1 MARTGYLL
9 IAQKDLASYKE
20 NGIESYQE
28 AIGFLD
34 FLRELEGDDVPFKK
48 FSEIRLEGL
57 EEVLFAAVPDEE
69 RLALDIK
76 NRLKSAAADLESR
89 LISVQV
95 IFKEKLIPGDMIW
108 AEYRGRRLPI
118 GFIFGSPHRE
128 TDGKGNVF
136 FSTNFNLSSG

>member
-1 MARTGYLL
+1 LARTGYLL
-9 IAQKDLASYKE
+9 IAQRDLAPYKD
-20 NGIESYQE
+20 NGIEPYRE

-34 FLRELEGDDVPFKK
+34 FLRELEGDDFPFKK

-57 EEVLFAAVPDEE
+57 EEALFAAVPNEE
-69 RLALDIK
+69 TLALDIK
-76 NRLKSAAADLESR
+76 NRLKAAAADLESR
-89 LISVQV
+89 LISIQIV
-95 IFKEKLIPGDMIW
+95 FKERLIPGDMIW

-128 TDGKGNVF
+128 TDIKRNAF

>member
-1 MARTGYLL
+1 LARKGYLL

-20 NGIESYQE
+20 NGIEPYQE

-34 FLRELEGDDVPFKK
+34 FLRELEGDEIPFKK

-69 RLALDIK
+69 RFALDIK
-76 NRLKSAAADLESR
+76 NRLKAAAADLESR
-89 LISVQV
+89 LIGVQI

-108 AEYRGRRLPI
+108 AEYRGRRLPV

-136 FSTNFNLSSG
+136 FSSNFNLSSG

>member
-9 IAQKDLASYKE
+9 IAQRELAPYKE
-20 NGIESYQE
+20 NGIEPYQE
-28 AIGFLD
+28 VIGFLD
-34 FLRELEGDDVPFKK
+34 FLRELGGGEIPFKK

-57 EEVLFAAVPDEE
+57 EEVLFAAAPDEE
-69 RLALDIK
+69 TLALDIK
-76 NRLKSAAADLESR
+76 NRLKAAAADLESR
-89 LISVQV
+89 LISVQI

-128 TDGKGNVF
+128 TDGRGNVY

>member
-1 MARTGYLL
+1 LARTGYLL
-9 IAQKDLASYKE
+9 IAQRDLASYKE
-20 NGIESYQE
+20 DGIEPHQE

-34 FLRELEGDDVPFKK
+34 FLRELEGDEIPFKK

-76 NRLKSAAADLESR
+76 NRLKAAAADLESR
-89 LISVQV
+89 LLSVQI

-108 AEYRGRRLPI
+108 AEYRGRRLPV

>member
-9 IAQKDLASYKE
+9 IAQRDLASYKE
-20 NGIESYQE
+20 NGIEPYQE

-34 FLRELEGDDVPFKK
+34 FLRELEGDEIPFKK

-57 EEVLFAAVPDEE
+57 EEVLFASVPDEE
-69 RLALDIK
+69 TLALDIK
-76 NRLKSAAADLESR
+76 NRLKTAAADLESR
-89 LISVQV
+89 LISVQI

-108 AEYRGRRLPI
+108 AEYRGRRLPV

-128 TDGKGNVF
+128 TDGRGNVF

>member
-9 IAQKDLASYKE
+9 IAQRDLAIYKE
-20 NGIESYQE
+20 NGIEPYQE
-28 AIGFLD
+28 VMGFLD
-34 FLRELEGDDVPFKK
+34 FLRELEGEEIPFKK

-57 EEVLFAAVPDEE
+57 EEVLFAAAPEDEK
-69 RLALDIK
+69 LALDIK
-76 NRLKSAAADLESR
+76 NRLKSGASALESK
-89 LISVQV
+89 LMSVQI
-95 IFKEKLIPGDMIW
+95 IFKEKLIPGDVIW

-128 TDGKGNVF
+128 TDAKGNVF

>member
-9 IAQKDLASYKE
+9 IAQRDLASYKE
-20 NGIESYQE
+20 DGIEPYQE

-57 EEVLFAAVPDEE
+57 EEVLFAAVPGEE

-76 NRLKSAAADLESR
+76 NRLKAAAADLESR
-89 LISVQV
+89 LVSVQI

-108 AEYRGRRLPI
+108 AEYRGRRLPV

-128 TDGKGNVF
+128 TDAKGNVF

>member
-1 MARTGYLL
+1 LARTGYLL
-9 IAQKDLASYKE
+9 IAQRDLASYKE
-20 NGIESYQE
+20 NGIEPYQE

-34 FLRELEGDDVPFKK
+34 FLRELESDEIPFKK

-57 EEVLFAAVPDEE
+57 EEVLFAAAPDEE
-69 RLALDIK
+69 ALALDIK
-76 NRLKSAAADLESR
+76 NRLKSAASDLESR
-89 LISVQV
+89 LISIQI